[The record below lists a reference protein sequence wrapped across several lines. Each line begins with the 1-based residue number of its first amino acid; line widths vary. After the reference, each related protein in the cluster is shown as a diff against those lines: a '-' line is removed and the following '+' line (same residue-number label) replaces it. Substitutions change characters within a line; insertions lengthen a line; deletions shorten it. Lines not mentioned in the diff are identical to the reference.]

1 MTDPL
6 PTTSAENPSGPAPG
20 HSPVS
25 TTLETRRVLRTW
37 WPLAASWVLMGLE
50 GPAVSAVVS
59 RLADPKINLAAWG
72 GVVFPLA
79 LMVEA
84 PIIMMLA
91 ASTALCRD
99 WPSYVKLRRFMT
111 YLGAALTATHLLIAA
126 TPLYYVVTRQ
136 IIGVPEAIIEPARWG
151 LLIMTPWTWS
161 IAYRRFQQGVLI
173 RFGGSLK
180 VGLGTAV
187 RFAADALV
195 LALGYALGKVPGIVV
210 AACTMSAGVMVEASY
225 ARVAVRRT
233 LREKLRS
240 APPSGRTLTTRAMLA
255 FYLPLSLTQVLML
268 VVNPIASAAMSRMP
282 LALESLA
289 AWPVAA
295 AINYITRGAGGAF
308 NEVVVALVEEP
319 RSTRVLRRF
328 GAAIAAGSTVFL
340 ALLLVPPVSN
350 AIFAGL
356 LDLADPLPTLIWHSM
371 FILLP
376 MPALAVAQSYFQG
389 VILHGQRTRSV
400 TESVALSLV
409 VISLALLGGVL
420 RGRLTGL
427 YVAIGAL
434 VLGDGLRT
442 VWLWARSFQI
452 RGRLRERDQQSSLAR
467 PA

>member
-1 MTDPL
+1 
-6 PTTSAENPSGPAPG
+6 
-20 HSPVS
+20 
-25 TTLETRRVLRTW
+25 VLRTW

-111 YLGAALTATHLLIAA
+111 YLGAALSALHLLIAA
-126 TPLYYVVTRQ
+126 TPLYYVITRDV
-136 IIGVPEAIIEPARWG
+136 IGVPEEIIDPARWG
-151 LLIMTPWTWS
+151 LLLMTPWTWS

-180 VGLGTAV
+180 VGLGTAL
-187 RFAADALV
+187 RFSADAVV
-195 LALGYALGKVPGIVV
+195 LALGYAAGRVPGIVV
-210 AACTMSAGVMVEASY
+210 AACAMSAGVLVEATY
-225 ARVAVRRT
+225 ARLAVRRT
-233 LREKLRS
+233 LRERLRP
-240 APPSGRTLTTRAMLA
+240 APPSGHPLTTRALLA

-268 VVNPIASAAMSRMP
+268 VVNPVASAAMSRMP

-289 AWPVAA
+289 AWPVTA
-295 AINYITRGAGGAF
+295 AINYITRGGGGAY
-308 NEVVVALVEEP
+308 NEVVVALVEQP
-319 RSTRVLRRF
+319 RSTTALRRF
-328 GAAIAAGSTVFL
+328 GVAIALATTGFL
-340 ALLLVPPVSN
+340 AVLLVPAVST
-350 AIFAGL
+350 AILAGL
-356 LDLADPLPTLIWHSM
+356 LDLAEPLPALVWHSM

-389 VILHGQRTRSV
+389 VILHSRQTRSV

-409 VISLALLGGVL
+409 VISLALAAGVL
-420 RGRLTGL
+420 YGRLTGL

-442 VWLWARSFQI
+442 LWLWARSRRI
-452 RGRLRERDQQSSLAR
+452 RGHLRERDRKQL
-467 PA
+467 